1 MGGQLTPKIHWT
13 KTNMQRFA
21 LLVIASVAAASPIE
35 DTADV
40 AAAKA
45 EFNAAFARAEAGRH
59 IELAPMNND
68 VQAALSP
75 LHTSPTLMMSLLP
88 RLSSRLLS
96 TMWPLEVLL
105 TCRSPPPSIS
115 CLLCPPLFTRTCTVC
130 TTRTPTP
137 LVPTTH
143 TPPTPSMLPLLPLP
157 TFLPLILCHTVASP
171 SPPPALSSLPLSR
184 RPLSRLSR

>member
-45 EFNAAFARAEAGRH
+45 EFSAAFARAEAGRH

-68 VQAALSP
+68 VQAAPIATAYLADSDDVAAAKAEFKAAFESVAAGGLADMQEP
-75 LHTSPTLMMSLLP
+75 APVHKLPAVPAAVHPYMYGLYHPYTYYPQHVAAPAPAYVPATYTLPYGGFALP
-88 RLSSRLLS
+88 YHY
-96 TMWPLEVLL
+96 PV
-105 TCRSPPPSIS
+105 
-115 CLLCPPLFTRTCTVC
+115 
-130 TTRTPTP
+130 
-137 LVPTTH
+137 VPA
-143 TPPTPSMLPLLPLP
+143 P
-157 TFLPLILCHTVASP
+157 VKEA
-171 SPPPALSSLPLSR
+171 AVKVE
-184 RPLSRLSR
+184 

>member
-68 VQAALSP
+68 VQAAPIATAYLADSDDVAAAKAEFKAAFENVAAGGLADMQEP
-75 LHTSPTLMMSLLP
+75 APVHKLPAVPPVHLHRWRLLP
-88 RLSSRLLS
+88 IHHLH
-96 TMWPLEVLL
+96 PAC
-105 TCRSPPPSIS
+105 CRSCPCLRPRHLYSAIRWLRPP
-115 CLLCPPLFTRTCTVC
+115 
-130 TTRTPTP
+130 
-137 LVPTTH
+137 
-143 TPPTPSMLPLLPLP
+143 LPLP
-157 TFLPLILCHTVASP
+157 C
-171 SPPPALSSLPLSR
+171 
-184 RPLSRLSR
+184 RPCTCQGGCCQG